1 MAETVTLLA
10 ETNPDKYRHDGS
22 NGNNIDAVNIL
33 AEASK
38 IIAKRNA
45 GAISKCS
52 PEVIAGLEEA
62 ITEGMTVQQAADK
75 NGISVN
81 TYYRWVAIVPGFREA
96 MTHAHQLQATARMYR
111 HQSDMDSIDVTKLD
125 PKLAMAH
132 LRRQEQ
138 AARLDLEIA
147 KRRDPATWGDKQLN
161 VNVNA
166 TLTDEDISKWFNR

>member
-1 MAETVTLLA
+1 MADNLPVTYA
-10 ETNPDKYRHDGS
+10 DGS

-45 GAISKCS
+45 GAIAKCS
-52 PEVIAGLEEA
+52 PDIIASLEES
-62 ITEGMTVQQAADK
+62 ITEGLTVKESAEKA
-75 NGISVN
+75 GISVA
-81 TYYRWVAIVPGFREA
+81 TYYRWLAIVPGFQDA
-96 MTHAHQLQATARMYR
+96 MAHAHKLQATARMYR
-111 HQSDMDSIDVTKLD
+111 HQSDMESLDVDSLD

-166 TLTDEDISKWFNR
+166 TVTDEDVAKWFNK